1 MASLAS
7 RPTIGSAIYEF
18 QGTAGNLPMAAAYA
32 VIPIVIMG
40 VYLTIARRTG
50 AFEAL

>member
-1 MASLAS
+1 M
-7 RPTIGSAIYEF
+7 
-18 QGTAGNLPMAAAYA
+18 GNLFAELKRRHIYRVAAAYA